1 MKALASSTRGHRL
14 RLYESLTFG
23 GNQCH
28 CGDTPSSS
36 LQIPE
41 GVSPFATRR
50 LTAGQ
55 FNNGLCGCGC
65 VNVGI
70 VYVHPL
76 SVKSNSPEGP
86 LRRVPFR
93 HTVYFLCRDPYY
105 AVAERCRSFL
115 PTVPIDPAL
124 QRSGR

>member
-1 MKALASSTRGHRL
+1 MNASCTTSIGATPETRRQLFSGPRGVT
-14 RLYESLTFG
+14 LTVA
-23 GNQCH
+23 
-28 CGDTPSSS
+28 P
-36 LQIPE
+36 
-41 GVSPFATRR
+41 RR
-50 LTAGQ
+50 LTRGQ
-55 FNNGLCGCGC
+55 FSEDLSSAFC

-115 PTVPIDPAL
+115 LTVPIDPAL